1 MKKKTFAIL
10 ALLALMFGVLTGCT
24 VDPDQAVPTK
34 YVERVNVTPEA
45 KASVG
50 EQRAR
55 QAAKVASDFTLA
67 HGTNPKL
74 LDPQKSHY
82 TADELTKGVEGS
94 LTTGALNSWRNRVN
108 KALAGDEDAV
118 DALDGLQLYSI
129 KEPTWQ
135 VPTNGK
141 LIVSQLLT
149 NVEVDAENDTKNV
162 IVTMHHRTVAR
173 YETDKSPVE
182 VTFDR
187 DLTYTMAPSADGK
200 TWLISE
206 YTGPYRL
213 DSEALLR

>member
-1 MKKKTFAIL
+1 M
-10 ALLALMFGVLTGCT
+10 
-24 VDPDQAVPTK
+24 
-34 YVERVNVTPEA
+34 
-45 KASVG
+45 
-50 EQRAR
+50 
-55 QAAKVASDFTLA
+55 
-67 HGTNPKL
+67 L

-149 NVEVDAENDTKNV
+149 NVVVDAENDTKNV
-162 IVTMHHRTVAR
+162 IVTMHHRTVAH
-173 YETDKSPVE
+173 YETDEPGRGHLRPRPHLHHGAQRRSQDLADQRVHRPVPPR
-182 VTFDR
+182 FR
-187 DLTYTMAPSADGK
+187 GAA
-200 TWLISE
+200 
-206 YTGPYRL
+206 
-213 DSEALLR
+213 ALS